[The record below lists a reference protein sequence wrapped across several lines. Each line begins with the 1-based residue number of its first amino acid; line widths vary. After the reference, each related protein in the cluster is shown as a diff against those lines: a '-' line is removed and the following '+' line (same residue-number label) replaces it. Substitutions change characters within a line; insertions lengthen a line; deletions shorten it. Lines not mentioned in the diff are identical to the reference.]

1 LHRGPQDGVV
11 ADLQKKRFSE
21 PDERVLFPG
30 IVEELI
36 EIGGFTLGKTTHD
49 PGWRYSTDM
58 GSLVGEEWCD
68 TRHVGIVV
76 QGKLLFT
83 LRDGTEMEFGP
94 DEIYDCPSG
103 HDSLVTSEEPLI
115 TIDVSGARA
124 WVGFRSG
131 FHDRVLA
138 TLLMTDLVGSTARAM
153 AVGDAA
159 WREALALHHERVRGE
174 LELFRGREIDTAG
187 DGVLAMF
194 DGAARA
200 LQCAAAIRTAVAP
213 DGLQVR
219 VGVHVGEVEVAGDDL
234 RGVTVHEVA
243 RIAAL
248 AEPGEILVSEITR
261 TMAAAAGLVF
271 DDRGEHELKGLPGSH
286 RLFAYVGG
294 EPPAT
299 SS

>member
-1 LHRGPQDGVV
+1 MDCKNGGV
-11 ADLQKKRFSE
+11 AGLERKRFSE

-58 GSLVGEEWCD
+58 GALVGEEWCE

-76 QGKLLFT
+76 QGRVQFT
-83 LRDGTEMEFGP
+83 LRDGTEMEFGA
-94 DEIYDCPSG
+94 DDVYDCPPG
-103 HDSLVTSEEPLI
+103 HDSLVTSDEPLV
-115 TIDVSGARA
+115 TLDVSGARA

-187 DGVLAMF
+187 DGVLSMF

-219 VGVHVGEVEVAGDDL
+219 IGVHVGEVEVAGDGV

-261 TMAAAAGLVF
+261 TMAAAAGLGF
-271 DDRGEHELKGLPGSH
+271 QDRGEHELKGLPGPR
-286 RLFAYVGG
+286 RLFAYTAGG
-294 EPPAT
+294 EPPRP
-299 SS
+299 S